1 MQEMKFISFFF
12 LKIDIDLVSIKSAWL
27 FSQEQVQLFLLH
39 AYSSIKKI
47 LIIVWTLFNWKL
59 SQWKILV
66 QYHILF
72 VKLASTPLGELLCCW
87 RLYYIKTDPL
97 NSKFHTILKLLIFC
111 MVGKV
116 GFGPC
121 CPTFMS
127 CSWEEIG
134 GAGLFNFHFPP
145 VSLIQQPPVEG
156 GVAYYRANSYSPNFL
171 WPRMSMKINCIFS
184 GEMSYCKFWIYWVG
198 VDTKFSIWQFVIL

>member
-12 LKIDIDLVSIKSAWL
+12 LRIDIDLVSIKSAWL

-72 VKLASTPLGELLCCW
+72 VCSPLGELLCCW

-97 NSKFHTILKLLIFC
+97 NSKIHTILKLLIFC
-111 MVGKV
+111 MVWSLLSHFYELFLGGDWRGWV
-116 GFGPC
+116 VQLSLSTCFSYPTATCRGP
-121 CPTFMS
+121 S
-127 CSWEEIG
+127 
-134 GAGLFNFHFPP
+134 GLLP
-145 VSLIQQPPVEG
+145 S
-156 GVAYYRANSYSPNFL
+156 
-171 WPRMSMKINCIFS
+171 
-184 GEMSYCKFWIYWVG
+184 
-198 VDTKFSIWQFVIL
+198 